1 MLTPLRH
8 PRVTHVKSSF
18 PLAVGTEIS
27 ACDNDCYSST
37 GKSFSFISLPNSE
50 SSVEKTIQEDDIS
63 LAYEFANKF
72 VRWPLVSNL
81 PLRRPSSAAH
91 PRPRA
96 LVRSRATPPS
106 QLLSVPSPLQFA
118 SLTFPCYLRSNLS
131 EKGIHEVQ
139 ARRFVL
145 VSADHPIVSAIS
157 ECVLLNM
164 QL

>member
-72 VRWPLVSNL
+72 PGYTAE
-81 PLRRPSSAAH
+81 SAASLAQPFAIRISH
-91 PRPRA
+91 SSF
-96 LVRSRATPPS
+96 LPS
-106 QLLSVPSPLQFA
+106 QQPLGEGH
-118 SLTFPCYLRSNLS
+118 T
-131 EKGIHEVQ
+131 
-139 ARRFVL
+139 
-145 VSADHPIVSAIS
+145 
-157 ECVLLNM
+157 
-164 QL
+164 